1 MSSANLDLVTP
12 ESAVDTVATLAKSP
26 AKTQEPI
33 SSSSAVPLV
42 TEKVYSFRLV
52 YPSLLAHTDA
62 ISVGR
67 VVTSRAC

>member
-33 SSSSAVPLV
+33 TSSSAVPLV
-42 TEKVYSFRLV
+42 TEEVYSSRLV
-52 YPSLLAHTDA
+52 YPSFLAHTDA
-62 ISVGR
+62 ISV
-67 VVTSRAC
+67 